1 MALDSRMCFD
11 KGFDVGLKLSGGT
24 MNAALQLLACQLRKP
39 SLDLIDPGC
48 GSWCEVNMPMR
59 TAC

>member
-1 MALDSRMCFD
+1 MYFD
-11 KGFDVGLKLSGGT
+11 KSFDVGLKLSGGT

-39 SLDLIDPGC
+39 SLDLINSGC
-48 GSWCEVNMPMR
+48 GRWCEVNMPMR

>member
-1 MALDSRMCFD
+1 MYFD

-24 MNAALQLLACQLRKP
+24 MNAALRLLACQLRKP

-48 GSWCEVNMPMR
+48 GVGVK
-59 TAC
+59 